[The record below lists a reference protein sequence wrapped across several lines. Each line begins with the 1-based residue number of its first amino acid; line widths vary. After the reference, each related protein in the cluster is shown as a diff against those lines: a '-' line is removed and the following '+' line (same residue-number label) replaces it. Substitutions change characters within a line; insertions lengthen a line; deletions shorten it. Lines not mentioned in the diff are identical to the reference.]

1 MDRQREI
8 QLYTQL
14 LEFYKDNH
22 KMDLVIE
29 CQQKLNEL
37 KNEGL

>member
-29 CQQKLNEL
+29 CQEKLKQLNEKL
-37 KNEGL
+37 